1 VQPSGEEARVE
12 GGNGS
17 HRSIS
22 RRGSR
27 HVGNVG
33 EPLILGGFLMSG
45 HRSRVTIGSVDRA
58 LPPDGRRVAESARP
72 KGQPCQ
78 TCYPQSERPAGHGTG
93 NDPSYEAR
101 LLGHFL
107 RGASPGF
114 RPEERR
120 LSAKAPP
127 AALPRAASPST
138 ATFASCGHRRRRRFG
153 RRARREGPAGGRSAR
168 RDADRALERD
178 AGPCRPSL
186 LLF

>member
-1 VQPSGEEARVE
+1 
-12 GGNGS
+12 
-17 HRSIS
+17 
-22 RRGSR
+22 
-27 HVGNVG
+27 VGNVG

-120 LSAKAPP
+120 LSASMRRPVFFKVGGADSTPFNIVP
-127 AALPRAASPST
+127 ALSS
-138 ATFASCGHRRRRRFG
+138 RFH
-153 RRARREGPAGGRSAR
+153 PH
-168 RDADRALERD
+168 
-178 AGPCRPSL
+178 C
-186 LLF
+186 